1 MQYKIFDVVELED
14 GKKATITKIEDNKIS
29 GEIVDKNSNSLRVKE
44 IKKDNIVRMIYR
56 NKK

>member
-29 GEIVDKNSNSLRVKE
+29 GEIVDKNSNSLGVKE